1 MTKDPL
7 SGHRKIHSV
16 KAATGT
22 CRLLYVVGQLGL
34 GGLERQLSYLLR
46 MIDKAR
52 YRPALI
58 VWNSSPDDIYAG
70 EIRALGIPIHC
81 FPRTATSVAKL
92 HGVRRLARQWAP
104 EVIHSYSFFTNF
116 AVQWAAFGSQAVAVG
131 SLRGDFVKDKKDSGL
146 WKGCLSARWPRYQI
160 SNSVSSA
167 DIARRFG
174 GVFAPKRIDIVR
186 NGLDLERFRSHNGRG
201 GSPTYIAAVGSLLP
215 VKRWDRVL
223 KIVAHIKSRKV
234 DCRVRIAGEGPLRH
248 WLERLAQ
255 DLDITDSVEFIGT
268 TLDIPAF
275 LEESRFVVHTSDSEG
290 CPNAV
295 MEAMACARAVV
306 AMDAGDIPF
315 LVEDGRSGFVVRQGD
330 ETTFAARVV
339 QLLSD
344 SDLCHRMGLA
354 ARTKVEQQFGLGR
367 LVSETLGAYQAAGWK
382 G

>member
-1 MTKDPL
+1 VEA
-7 SGHRKIHSV
+7 S
-16 KAATGT
+16 AGT

-46 MIDKAR
+46 VIDKAR
-52 YRPALI
+52 YRPAVI
-58 VWNSSPDDIYAG
+58 VWNSSPNDMYAD

-92 HGVRRLARQWAP
+92 HGVRRLARRCVP

-116 AVQWAAFGSQAVAVG
+116 AVQWAAFGTDAVAVG
-131 SLRGDFVKDKKDSGL
+131 SLRGDFIKDKKDSGL

-167 DIARRFG
+167 DIARRSG
-174 GVFAPKRIDIVR
+174 GVFIPQRIDIVR
-186 NGLDLERFRSHNGRG
+186 NGLDLERFRSRNGRG
-201 GSPTYIAAVGSLLP
+201 GSQTYIAAVGSLLP
-215 VKRWDRVL
+215 VKRWDRL
-223 KIVAHIKSRKV
+223 LNIVEQVKRRKV
-234 DCRVRIAGEGPLRH
+234 DCRVRIAGDGPLRRC
-248 WLERLAQ
+248 LEQLAQ
-255 DLDITDSVEFIGT
+255 NLGISDCVEFIGA
-268 TLDIPAF
+268 TLDVPAF

-306 AMDAGDIPF
+306 AMAAGDIPF
-315 LVEDGRSGFVVRQGD
+315 LVEDGQSGFVVRQGD
-330 ETTFAARVV
+330 ETTFATRVV

-344 SDLCHRMGLA
+344 RDLCHRMGMA
-354 ARTKVEQQFGLGR
+354 ARARVEREFGLGR
-367 LVSETLGAYQAAGWK
+367 LVSETLGAYKSAGWT